1 MFVAA
6 TTTCFRD
13 LPLDQTLEKLA
24 DLEFTNVELMFHE
37 SESQLKPSIIAA
49 QLSETAQSLKNMYRL
64 IPSAA
69 GVEIITED
77 DAEYLRQFT
86 ACCKLAK
93 FLKIVTL
100 TVRASEWGSPF
111 NSEVERLQKC
121 VQIAGERGITV
132 GLLTEKGRL
141 TEDVETVRSLCKN
154 VPGLQ
159 VTLDPSHY
167 VYGYGENPKNYD
179 PLLELV
185 CHVRLRDSKPDKFQ
199 VCVGQGEIEYGR
211 LITQLQHRRYH
222 RGLSVD
228 IKMSD
233 DIDLPVELRKMRLLL
248 ESLLI

>member
-13 LPLDQTLEKLA
+13 LPLDQALERLA
-24 DLEFTNVELMFHE
+24 DLEYSNVELMFHE
-37 SESQLKPSIIAA
+37 SESQLKPSVIAR
-49 QLSETAQSLKNMYRL
+49 QLSETAQSLRNMYRL
-64 IPSAA
+64 VPSAA
-69 GVEIITED
+69 SVEILTED

-93 FLKIVTL
+93 SMKIVTV

-111 NSEVERLQKC
+111 NSEVERLRKC

-132 GLLTEKGRL
+132 GLLTERDRL
-141 TEDVETVRSLCKN
+141 KEDVETVRSLCRN
-154 VPGLQ
+154 VPGLL

-167 VYGYGENPKNYD
+167 IFGYGENPKNYD
-179 PLLELV
+179 PLLDLV
-185 CHVRLRDSKPDKFQ
+185 CHVRLRDTRPNKFQ

-211 LITQLQHRRYH
+211 LITQLQHRGYQ

-228 IKMSD
+228 IKLAD